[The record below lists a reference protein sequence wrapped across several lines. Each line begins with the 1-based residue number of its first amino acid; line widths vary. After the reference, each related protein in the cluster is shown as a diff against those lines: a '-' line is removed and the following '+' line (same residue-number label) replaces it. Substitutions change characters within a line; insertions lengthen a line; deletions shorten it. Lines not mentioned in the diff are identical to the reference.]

1 MRVKLLPGGTDD
13 GIVQVD
19 DYDLFYTSIPTAKAT
34 NPAMPVRARRSCSFS
49 GEAQAALRA
58 PPTKAHRRATPT
70 HLSAGPSADSGHD
83 RDDVVPRHGA
93 AEVRALSNRI
103 EWNQTRGQSGGAKT

>member
-1 MRVKLLPGGTDD
+1 MKLLPGGTDD

-58 PPTKAHRRATPT
+58 PPTKAHRRVTPT
-70 HLSAGPSADSGHD
+70 HLSAGPGADSGHD
-83 RDDVVPRHGA
+83 RDVPRHGA

-103 EWNQTRGQSGGAKT
+103 KLSNARAERGA